1 MRKVKCVLLI
11 LVFLFLSL
19 ANPASARTDQ
29 SVPGLTLDQIK
40 AIIDTA
46 SGELALTHIRQL
58 TLHHRWF
65 VSDGY
70 HEAALYVQ
78 SRAKAYGL
86 SGVGI
91 ETFPAD
97 GKIFY
102 STDKS
107 YPKWTVRSAR
117 LRLVAPIQKHLVSWA
132 ENPITLATYSRTA
145 NVTAELVDVGKG
157 VKPLD
162 YEGKDVKGKL
172 VLASSPQGEG
182 RIELVHRL
190 AVLERGAA
198 GVISYRGYNP
208 DAFPELITW
217 DHIFTHKLS
226 GKQSTFGFCIPKRM
240 GWEFQRLLR
249 EGERVVLHAEVDADI
264 TAGEYEIVRA
274 RIPGSDLAD
283 QEIWFTAH
291 LDHHLPAAN
300 DNASGSAAILET
312 ARTLKALIDS
322 GFLPAPRRTIRFFWV
337 PEICGTYAYIVK
349 HLEEARR
356 AVAVINM
363 DMVGEHQTK
372 CGSLYNITKT
382 PDSMPSYFNDIL
394 AFNLEFLKAHGYRPG
409 KELVD
414 PFLVVSLTGSREL
427 WNARV
432 TPYSGGS
439 DHIVFLGGVLN
450 VPATQFGN
458 WPDHYYHSSGD
469 TPDKSDSTTLKRSV
483 VLGTMVAASIANMD
497 TQAGLKLISQ
507 IYPRSL
513 SRLGGANERAR
524 NILRQSDL
532 TGKDFKEALN
542 TIHWAGK
549 REEQALKSLSLL
561 LPNDQRIS
569 EAIQKNAENFRG
581 FVESSKQNIKDAYRE
596 FCKSRGKKPEAAR
609 LSEEEK
615 AAQKLIPIRNSAYPG
630 PISGDYLEEKVEDR
644 SSLNFPFSGLH
655 FFEIAA
661 FIDGRK
667 SVLDIRNAVSAEC
680 GPVELADV
688 LTYLKLLEKIDLVS
702 FK

>member
-1 MRKVKCVLLI
+1 MLRFKYVLSILI
-11 LVFLFLSL
+11 CLFLFIT
-19 ANPASARTDQ
+19 NPISIQGDQ

-40 AIIDTA
+40 SIIDTA
-46 SGELALTHIRQL
+46 SGELALTHVRQL
-58 TLHHRWF
+58 ALHHRWF

-78 SRAKAYGL
+78 RKAVEYGL
-86 SGVGI
+86 ADIHI

-102 STDKS
+102 STDRS

-117 LRLVAPIQKHLVSWA
+117 LRLVSPTSKHLVSWA

-145 NVTAELVDVGKG
+145 DVTAELVDVGKG
-157 VKPLD
+157 VKPSD
-162 YEGKDVKGKL
+162 YEGKNVKGKL

-217 DHIFTHKLS
+217 DHIFTHELN
-226 GKQSTFGFCIPKRM
+226 GVQSTFGFCVSKRM
-240 GWEFQRLLR
+240 GWEFQRLLS
-249 EGERVVLHAEVDADI
+249 EGEKVVLHAEVDAEISD
-264 TAGEYEIVRA
+264 GEYEIVKA
-274 RIPGSDLAD
+274 SIPGTDLNN
-283 QEIWFTAH
+283 QEIWFIAH

-312 ARTLKALIDS
+312 ARTLRALIDS
-322 GFLPAPRRTIRFFWV
+322 GALPAPRRTIRFFWV
-337 PEICGTYAYIVK
+337 PEICGTYAYVAN
-349 HLEEARR
+349 HLEETQR

-372 CGSLYNITKT
+372 CGSIYQIAQT
-382 PDSMPSYFNDIL
+382 PDSMPSYLNDIL
-394 AFNLEFLKAHGYRPG
+394 AFNLEFLKSKDYRPG
-409 KELVD
+409 KELTD
-414 PFLVVSLTGSREL
+414 PYLVVSLTGSRVL
-427 WNARV
+427 WNARI

-439 DHIVFLGGVLN
+439 DHIVFLGGVVN

-469 TPDKSDSTTLKRSV
+469 TPDKTDPTTLKRSV
-483 VLGTMVAASIANMD
+483 VLGSMVASTVANLD
-497 TQAGLKLISQ
+497 TQSGLSLISQ
-507 IYPRSL
+507 IH
-513 SRLGGANERAR
+513 SRALKRMGGVNERAR
-524 NILRQSDL
+524 NMLLRSELAGEDL
-532 TGKDFKEALN
+532 KEAVN

-549 REEQALKSLSLL
+549 KEEATLRSLSNL
-561 LPNDQRIS
+561 LPTDKKISSAIKNNVEEISQFSESQKHLLNEYYKELCRIQGKPVKG
-569 EAIQKNAENFRG
+569 IQFT
-581 FVESSKQNIKDAYRE
+581 Q
-596 FCKSRGKKPEAAR
+596 
-609 LSEEEK
+609 EEK
-615 AAQKLIPIRNSAYPG
+615 SATRLIPVRNAAYPG
-630 PISGDYLEEKVEDR
+630 PISSDYLEAKITSLKD
-644 SSLNFPFSGLH
+644 LNFPFTGLQ

-661 FIDGRK
+661 FIDGQK

-680 GPVELADV
+680 GPVDVGDV
-688 LTYLKLLEKIDLVS
+688 LAFLKLLEKIDLIS
-702 FK
+702 FR